1 VLLHRFEIAI
11 AGRAYHIEVTLVADN
26 RWRAQIVR
34 IPGIPIAMMPFYGE
48 TPDEAAAQLT
58 NWLTR
63 AHQHAAT
70 TV

>member
-1 VLLHRFEIAI
+1 MLLHHFEIAI
-11 AGRAYHIEVTLVADN
+11 AGRAYHIEVTFVADE

-34 IPGIPIAMMPFYGE
+34 IPGIPIAMMPFYGK